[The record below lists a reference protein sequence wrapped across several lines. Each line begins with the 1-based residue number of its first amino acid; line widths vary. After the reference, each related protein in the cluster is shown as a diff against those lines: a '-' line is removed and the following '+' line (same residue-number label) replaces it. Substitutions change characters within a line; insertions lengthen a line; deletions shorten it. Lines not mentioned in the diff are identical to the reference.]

1 MMTTEPNR
9 RAHGRDDP
17 QRSAAPAPS
26 KPAGSG
32 VLVGAAAVTVVG
44 GLVLGLCGL
53 LLDGTSAAAGALV
66 GAVVVVVVLLLG
78 TLPTN
83 LVAGV
88 MPGLSLAF
96 ALLTY
101 IFQLIVLIGSLVA
114 LDQGGLVGDELS
126 RGWLGGAVIAG
137 VVCWA
142 VAHVVLAS
150 RARIPIYSL
159 PADRPVGDGSG
170 APDSAT
176 DGGER

>member
-1 MMTTEPNR
+1 
-9 RAHGRDDP
+9 
-17 QRSAAPAPS
+17 
-26 KPAGSG
+26 
-32 VLVGAAAVTVVG
+32 VLVGAAAVTLVG
-44 GLVLGLCGL
+44 GLVLGLCAL
-53 LLDGTSAAAGALV
+53 LLGGTPAAAGAVV
-66 GAVVVVVVLLLG
+66 GAVVVAVVLLVG

-101 IFQLIVLIGSLVA
+101 VFQLIVLIGSLVA
-114 LDQGGLVGDELS
+114 LDQAGLVGDELS

-159 PADRPVGDGSG
+159 PPAVPSEGPSEGPARPGSG
-170 APDSAT
+170 APDRAT
-176 DGGER
+176 EAGER